1 MDQREERCLEDENEK
16 WTHCGTADTT
26 IITKIKTDGRIR
38 KKTRKER
45 KSL

>member
-16 WTHCGTADTT
+16 WTHCGTDTT

-38 KKTRKER
+38 KKT
-45 KSL
+45 